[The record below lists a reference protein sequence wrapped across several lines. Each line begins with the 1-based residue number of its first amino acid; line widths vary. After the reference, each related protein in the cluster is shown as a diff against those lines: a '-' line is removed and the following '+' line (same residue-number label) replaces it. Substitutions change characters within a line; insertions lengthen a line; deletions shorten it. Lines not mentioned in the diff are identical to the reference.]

1 MKKIK
6 IDVKAGTDAHR
17 LVVNLIKLGVESKVL
32 MKATGRSRQEIA
44 AIRAHIT
51 MGTY

>member
-1 MKKIK
+1 MRRKKL
-6 IDVKAGTDAHR
+6 DLAPGTDVHR
-17 LVVNLIKLGVESKVL
+17 LVVTLIKLKVESEIL